1 MSAQSMM
8 SKRRYNAIKD
18 AIEEV
23 YGGDKLDTILSKICD
38 IMNFDPTANTYD
50 KVKEKMTRQKEESG
64 LSTYQALN
72 RKQYYEKNK
81 NTLNLKRTEARRK
94 NT

>member
-1 MSAQSMM
+1 MM

-23 YGGDKLDTILSKICD
+23 YGDDKLDTILKKICD

-50 KVKEKMTRQKEESG
+50 KVKEKLTKKKAEGIS
-64 LSTYQALN
+64 SYQALN
-72 RKQYYEKNK
+72 RKKQYEAHKEELNK
-81 NTLNLKRTEARRK
+81 KRSDARKQLKD
-94 NT
+94 